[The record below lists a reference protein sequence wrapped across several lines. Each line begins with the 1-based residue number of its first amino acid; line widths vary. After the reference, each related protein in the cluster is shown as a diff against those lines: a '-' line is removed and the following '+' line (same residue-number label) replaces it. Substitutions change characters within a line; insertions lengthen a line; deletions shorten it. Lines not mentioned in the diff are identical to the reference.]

1 MINNESL
8 FFCPHYGAF
17 DSSCSLYKGAF
28 DRAFSPDDFFF
39 STNVFTKESTTR
51 GFARGG
57 GAQGRGACKRVMEII
72 SNSVHIF
79 LPSCSILF
87 NTLLWSTYPCYVKL
101 LNLGFNLNT
110 SLPQTNAVIWSSG
123 LQKHLTG
130 NAL

>member
-28 DRAFSPDDFFF
+28 DRAFSPDDFFNKCF
-39 STNVFTKESTTR
+39 QKESTTR
-51 GFARGG
+51 GFSGG

-72 SNSVHIF
+72 SNSLHIF
-79 LPSCSILF
+79 HLVPSCS
-87 NTLLWSTYPCYVKL
+87 TLYFGQHIHAYVKL
-101 LNLGFNLNT
+101 LNLGFNQNT

-123 LQKHLTG
+123 LEKHLTG